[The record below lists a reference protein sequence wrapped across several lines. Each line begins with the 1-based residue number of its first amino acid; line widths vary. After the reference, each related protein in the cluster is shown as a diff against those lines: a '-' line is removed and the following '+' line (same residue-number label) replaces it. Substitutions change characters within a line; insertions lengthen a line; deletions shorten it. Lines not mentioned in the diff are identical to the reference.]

1 MDPGIAVGPLVDPG
15 FVVSPGL
22 ILVPRLVDGRLID
35 LGLVMDPG
43 SVVDPG
49 LAVVPVLDDAGVGV
63 IPGLLVR
70 GIAAPAVDPRLEIS
84 MMCVDQ
90 RSARARSCI

>member
-1 MDPGIAVGPLVDPG
+1 MDPG

-22 ILVPRLVDGRLID
+22 ILVPRLVDGKLID

-70 GIAAPAVDPRLEIS
+70 GFAIPAVDPMFESS

-90 RSARARSCI
+90 RSARARSCT